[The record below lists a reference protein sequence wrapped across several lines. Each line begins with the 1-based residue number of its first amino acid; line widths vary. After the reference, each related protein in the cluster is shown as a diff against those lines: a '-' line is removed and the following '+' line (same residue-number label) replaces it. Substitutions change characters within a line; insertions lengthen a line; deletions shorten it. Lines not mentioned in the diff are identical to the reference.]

1 MMIIWCMF
9 PEISGITERIFCP
22 FTPLTTRKIK
32 ILKNEKNSWR
42 YHFKH
47 EYHTWKSHDVWF
59 LRYGAWQNFFSFWA
73 IFCPFTPPSPHP
85 NNPDNQNVEKAPGDI
100 IILNKCTI
108 NDNHKIYGSW
118 DIKCTR
124 QNVFVILGHYL
135 PYYPFNSLKNENFK
149 KMKKKTSG
157 DIIILHMCTKNHDHM
172 LFCSWD
178 MACDRC
184 NCYFSFWPIFCPFIP
199 RLLRPQKMKSS
210 KKWK

>member
-1 MMIIWCMF
+1 MKKTPGDIILNMSTIHENHMMYD
-9 PEISGITERIFCP
+9 
-22 FTPLTTRKIK
+22 
-32 ILKNEKNSWR
+32 SWDM
-42 YHFKH
+42 
-47 EYHTWKSHDVWF
+47 EHD
-59 LRYGAWQNFFSFWA
+59 RQNFFSFWA

>member
-1 MMIIWCMF
+1 MSTIHENHMMYD
-9 PEISGITERIFCP
+9 
-22 FTPLTTRKIK
+22 
-32 ILKNEKNSWR
+32 SWDM
-42 YHFKH
+42 
-47 EYHTWKSHDVWF
+47 EHD
-59 LRYGAWQNFFSFWA
+59 RQNFFSFWA

-149 KMKKKTSG
+149 KMKKKQVEISSFYICVPKIM
-157 DIIILHMCTKNHDHM
+157 II
-172 LFCSWD
+172 
-178 MACDRC
+178 
-184 NCYFSFWPIFCPFIP
+184 CYFVPEIWHVTDVIVIFHFGQFFA
-199 RLLRPQKMKSS
+199 LLSPAS
-210 KKWK
+210 